1 MFNMISVD
9 SLQSLITVF
18 FAIPILFAFVVFC
31 LAKAVWVRVFWEHFL
46 LLGVWRHL
54 IFTDRYY
61 SVSEKQIQKMR
72 AIADKAIL
80 RKYSH
85 FMVDLIE
92 AKSKKYATNVA
103 NQTPKG

>member
-1 MFNMISVD
+1 
-9 SLQSLITVF
+9 
-18 FAIPILFAFVVFC
+18 
-31 LAKAVWVRVFWEHFL
+31 
-46 LLGVWRHL
+46 
-54 IFTDRYY
+54 
-61 SVSEKQIQKMR
+61 MR